1 MTLFA
6 PQDRAWGDSENS
18 SSNNIGRQQQE
29 QKKNDC
35 FDTSFSS
42 SSIVEP
48 SQRRNDDEC
57 CYNDDKSSGGGGG
70 GGCDDVIG
78 KAHTATHTTQGEFTA
93 TVIPSEIQCKVLS
106 SSSGGGGSNSA
117 AAAAAASSV
126 NSVCGFGSENGFS
139 NLSSLYTDGRH
150 QQEQEQ
156 LSLQQQRIVNKNICT
171 KLLRSGWYDDNC
183 LGIERLM
190 AISNYELVNTQFDE
204 NSIAYAFTSRTKNK
218 NNNKRSND
226 DDDDDKFSKWLRNL
240 FLSFFCDQQQHHH
253 HQRSNRTKTI
263 NKSDKKEVDVY
274 GFSDPTEAHHH
285 HHQQKRTRLLSLKV
299 PALRILISSLEL
311 ISRTQQQQQTKT
323 KSSSSSS
330 TLSLSSSSSIDILGK
345 FWKAMLAY
353 MTECLQEL
361 VLHDDEQQP
370 GSTGTKSTSNTSTST
385 STISNDIIEASL
397 VVKGIRLLQIIE
409 PTMMRPYVRYSLLPY
424 ISNAK
429 EIFDGQQSTSTTCCM
444 GDKILVRECERLL
457 KEATTF

>member
-18 SSNNIGRQQQE
+18 SSNNIGGQQQE

-57 CYNDDKSSGGGGG
+57 CYNDDNSSGGGDGD

-93 TVIPSEIQCKVLS
+93 TIIPSEIQCKVLS

-117 AAAAAASSV
+117 VAAAAASSV

-139 NLSSLYTDGRH
+139 NLSSLYADGQH
-150 QQEQEQ
+150 QYEQQ
-156 LSLQQQRIVNKNICT
+156 LSLQQQRIVNKNICI

-253 HQRSNRTKTI
+253 QRSNRTKTI
-263 NKSDKKEVDVY
+263 NSCDKEEVDVY
-274 GFSDPTEAHHH
+274 GFSDSTEAHHH
-285 HHQQKRTRLLSLKV
+285 HQKKRTRLSLKV

-311 ISRTQQQQQTKT
+311 ISRTQQQQKTKT
-323 KSSSSSS
+323 KSSSSTS
-330 TLSLSSSSSIDILGK
+330 SSSSSIDILDK
-345 FWKAMLAY
+345 FWKSMLAY
-353 MTECLQEL
+353 MTECLQDL

-370 GSTGTKSTSNTSTST
+370 GTTETKSTSNTSTSASA
-385 STISNDIIEASL
+385 STISSDFIEAAL
-397 VVKGIRLLQIIE
+397 VVKGIRLLQRIE

-429 EIFDGQQSTSTTCCM
+429 EIFDGQQSTSTSTSTSTTCCM
-444 GDKILVRECERLL
+444 
-457 KEATTF
+457 